1 MSWEVVERMTIYH
14 EEGMYALAP
23 NVVRTPSG
31 DLMVFFQRA
40 PHLVGGLP
48 GELALLWGE
57 RTETPEQ
64 ECDLALLAEILGPP
78 GIGGRDI

>member
-14 EEGMYALAP
+14 DEGMYALAP

-40 PHLVGGLP
+40 PHLGYPTTTIRCPISRPAAPRTRGRP
-48 GELALLWGE
+48 GA
-57 RTETPEQ
+57 
-64 ECDLALLAEILGPP
+64 DHH
-78 GIGGRDI
+78 